1 MSYCGYIAQLENVRR
16 HPNADR
22 LVIADVLGATV
33 IVSAESKT
41 GDIIV
46 YFPSDGQLSEDYCR
60 INDLLR
66 RKDENGKEVGY
77 LDPKKRNVRIIKLR
91 GEYSDGLVMPLR
103 SLEYTGVDISSFKV
117 GDTITVVN
125 GKEICRKY
133 VPRIQK
139 TVVAGSPGR
148 KGKTR
153 AKEKMI
159 TPFFAEHIDTPQ
171 LRFVMQNFRVGDVIS
186 LTEKV
191 HGTSSRNANTLV
203 VSYKQS
209 WLDRLLKRRGK
220 EVREYKYLV
229 GTRRTT
235 VRETSGGYYGSNQFR
250 IDWGQKFKG
259 KLHEG
264 EEVFGEIAGY
274 VTGTND
280 PIMGVV
286 SNLKTKDK
294 EFIKQYGDTTTF
306 TYGCAPG
313 ESRFFIYRMT
323 YTAPDGY
330 VIEYPWDLVKKRAV
344 EMGFEVVPELDR
356 FIYTDETEFLERIE
370 EWLDIPSTID
380 SSHVIEGVVV
390 RALNNPG
397 LNVAKAKSLNF
408 KIIEGI
414 LKADA
419 ELADM
424 EEADEVMEE
433 I

>member
-1 MSYCGYIAQLENVRR
+1 
-16 HPNADR
+16 
-22 LVIADVLGATV
+22 
-33 IVSAESKT
+33 
-41 GDIIV
+41 
-46 YFPSDGQLSEDYCR
+46 
-60 INDLLR
+60 
-66 RKDENGKEVGY
+66 
-77 LDPKKRNVRIIKLR
+77 
-91 GEYSDGLVMPLR
+91 
-103 SLEYTGVDISSFKV
+103 
-117 GDTITVVN
+117 
-125 GKEICRKY
+125 
-133 VPRIQK
+133 
-139 TVVAGSPGR
+139 
-148 KGKTR
+148 
-153 AKEKMI
+153 
-159 TPFFAEHIDTPQ
+159 
-171 LRFVMQNFRVGDVIS
+171 
-186 LTEKV
+186 
-191 HGTSSRNANTLV
+191 
-203 VSYKQS
+203 
-209 WLDRLLKRRGK
+209 
-220 EVREYKYLV
+220 
-229 GTRRTT
+229 
-235 VRETSGGYYGSNQFR
+235 
-250 IDWGQKFKG
+250 
-259 KLHEG
+259 
-264 EEVFGEIAGY
+264 
-274 VTGTND
+274 
-280 PIMGVV
+280 MGVV

-356 FIYTDETEFLERIE
+356 FIYIDETEFLERIE